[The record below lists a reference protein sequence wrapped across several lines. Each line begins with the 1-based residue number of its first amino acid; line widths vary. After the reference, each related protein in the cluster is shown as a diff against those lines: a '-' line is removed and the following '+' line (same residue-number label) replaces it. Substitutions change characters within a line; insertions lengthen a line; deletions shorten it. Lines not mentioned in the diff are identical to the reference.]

1 MTSVLA
7 ISSGI
12 AVLAWIGLAIGLVL
26 AVVVVLLFNSV
37 VGPAR
42 EVERYAEHILD
53 AGLGI
58 ARNVDGAD
66 ELLRTRELATAV
78 PPLALAYL
86 ERLEPDR

>member
-1 MTSVLA
+1 MTVLA
-7 ISSGI
+7 MGT
-12 AVLAWIGLAIGLVL
+12 AVTVLAWVGLALGL
-26 AVVVVLLFNSV
+26 AVALLVVLLFNRV
-37 VGPAR
+37 AGPAL
-42 EVERYAEHILD
+42 EIERYAEHVLD

-86 ERLEPDR
+86 DRIGAGR